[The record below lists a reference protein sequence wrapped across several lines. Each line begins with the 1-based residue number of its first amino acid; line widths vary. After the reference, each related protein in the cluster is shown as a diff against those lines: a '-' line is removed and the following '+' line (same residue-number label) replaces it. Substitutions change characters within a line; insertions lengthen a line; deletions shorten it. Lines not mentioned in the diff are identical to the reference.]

1 MRGLVSPDLLILN
14 KAGMQHGTDEEKNI
28 LFALI
33 DGRYELSRSTILTT
47 NHAMS
52 ALEEL
57 IGERWLDRLREG
69 SGRMAPFEWLCHRRT
84 WRSET
89 RMRCIECANVLPA
102 CQPCS
107 RKGRLGHCAGAE
119 SSSPVTLR

>member
-1 MRGLVSPDLLILN
+1 MP
-14 KAGMQHGTDEEKNI
+14 HGTDEETNI

-47 NHAMS
+47 DHAMS

-69 SGRMAPFEWLCHRRT
+69 SGRMVPFEWLCHRRT

-102 CQPCS
+102 S
-107 RKGRLGHCAGAE
+107 RAHAKAGSGIALARNPPP
-119 SSSPVTLR
+119 S